1 MKQKLTQTKYV
12 IFQLT
17 LLIISLFILVTFLDN
32 KHIQPSTNNNS
43 TINTSSIDTSKQ
55 TKVLPQYI
63 KKTKLTPQEET
74 KLKKIY
80 SDYYAFIME
89 SSMEFN
95 IPYTWIV
102 AVIMVE
108 SGGKSDAKSS
118 AGARGLMQLMPSTAK
133 ELGCTDIVDPFQN
146 IFHGTKHL
154 SMLLK
159 KFDSID
165 LIFGAYNTGH
175 NLPEKQIL
183 KISAPY
189 RKKIKK
195 YLTYIY

>member
-32 KHIQPSTNNNS
+32 KHIQPTVNNNS

-102 AVIMVE
+102 AVIAVE
-108 SGGKSDAKSS
+108 SGGKPDAKSS

-133 ELGCTDIVDPFQN
+133 ELGCTDILDPFQN
-146 IFHGTKHL
+146 IYYGTKHL
-154 SMLLK
+154 SILLK
-159 KFDSID
+159 KFDSTD

-183 KISAPY
+183 KISKPY

-195 YLTYIY
+195 YLTYIH